1 MNTRIFSHAFSRITA
16 CLAVCLLPLHVGL
29 AADAAPGALTGTLE
43 KARASGTMVI
53 SYRLANVPFSYLD
66 DSFLPTGYAKELC
79 DRVVDTIRQEFAMPE
94 LKTVYLPVKADDR
107 ISALQKGV
115 IDLECGST
123 SDTPEWRKL
132 VDFSLPYFIA
142 HIRLLVPKEAH
153 IRDLNDL
160 AHQTLVVTKGTTAEK
175 LMREKLKRANPDI
188 KLMEGKTHSDSFL
201 IVEGGRAAA
210 YATDDILLAGLIANL
225 RHPDAYK
232 IVGPPLSS
240 ESYAIM
246 MRKGDAP
253 LKAVVNRTLTRLML
267 SGEATKLH
275 NRWFMTPIPPSGIII
290 NLPMSAE
297 LHQIFTHPE
306 EKH

>member
-1 MNTRIFSHAFSRITA
+1 MNMRIFSRAFSKIA
-16 CLAVCLLPLHVGL
+16 VCLAVCLLPTPVGL

-43 KARASGTMVI
+43 KARATGQITV

-66 DSFLPTGYAKELC
+66 ASFLPTGYAKELC
-79 DRVVDTIRQEFAMPE
+79 DRVVDSIKQEFALPQ

-107 ISALQKGV
+107 ISALQKGT

-123 SDTPEWRKL
+123 SDTPERREF

-142 HIRLLVPKEAH
+142 HIRLLAPKDAH
-153 IRDLNDL
+153 IRDLSDL
-160 AHQTLVVTKGTTAEK
+160 TGKTLAVTRGTTAE
-175 LMREKLKRANPDI
+175 RVIQEKLKTAHLDI
-188 KLMEGKTHSDSFL
+188 KLAQGKTHSDSFL
-201 IVEGGRAAA
+201 MVESGRAAA
-210 YATDDILLAGLIANL
+210 YATDDVLLAGLIANS
-225 RHPDAYK
+225 RHTDAYEM
-232 IVGPPLSS
+232 VGPPLSS
-240 ESYAIM
+240 ESYAMM

-267 SGEATKLH
+267 SGEASKLH

-306 EKH
+306 GKH